1 MSERTMEKAR
11 QVVYRLSEWYFAE
24 GGDNDPDSPIDRE
37 DLDALHDLVRTAEAT
52 AEMERRQA
60 GAYADVAAVV
70 RRELEAPGAGED
82 VRERVAREVFALDA
96 DWRRGY
102 WDQFRRDC
110 PRQAQA
116 YYDTA
121 DRILGLCRAPRGE
134 GEAEPVA
141 WRVEY
146 RRRGDGDA
154 RWYHLSTY
162 TNEMDARERAKHAEG
177 AMRVLECRIIP
188 LYAAPAA
195 AILRTPR
202 GEEEAWRA
210 FLDALDEFEAAA
222 NLWVDPEGPTAADM
236 ERLRQSRQRVI
247 ECARAL
253 AALRS
258 EAQGDE
264 ADALD
269 LIRWAESHHAAL
281 EPVAGNIMPPGTYA
295 CYAGDAD
302 DPYMGPG
309 ILGAIRAAR
318 RSEGGEA

>member
-162 TNEMDARERAKHAEG
+162 ANEMDARERAKHAEA

-188 LYAAPAA
+188 LYASPA
-195 AILRTPR
+195 
-202 GEEEAWRA
+202 
-210 FLDALDEFEAAA
+210 
-222 NLWVDPEGPTAADM
+222 
-236 ERLRQSRQRVI
+236 
-247 ECARAL
+247 

-258 EAQGDE
+258 EAQGDAE
-264 ADALD
+264 ALVQEI
-269 LIRWAESHHAAL
+269 LAEL
-281 EPVAGNIMPPGTYA
+281 
-295 CYAGDAD
+295 
-302 DPYMGPG
+302 
-309 ILGAIRAAR
+309 RRAR
-318 RSEGGEA
+318 RKYPDNNVMTLALVEEVGELAKALIDESRERVREEAIQVAVMAMRVVLDGDRTLDAWREAKGLDPLVVAHRGEGGGDG

>member
-1 MSERTMEKAR
+1 GGEMSERTIEKSW
-11 QVVYRLSEWYFAE
+11 QVVHRLSEWYFAG

-70 RRELEAPGAGED
+70 LRELDAPGAGED
-82 VRERVAREVFALDA
+82 VRGRVARAGVALDA

-188 LYAAPAA
+188 QHAAGLMGVRECRTVRRYAAPAA
-195 AILRTPR
+195 ALRRSVR
-202 GEEEAWRA
+202 GEGEAWRA
-210 FLDALDEFEAAA
+210 FLYALDEFGAAA
-222 NLWVDPEGPTAADM
+222 KLRADPEGRTAADM
-236 ERLRQSRQRVI
+236 ERLRHSRQRVI
-247 ECARAL
+247 ERARVIAT
-253 AALRS
+253 
-258 EAQGDE
+258 
-264 ADALD
+264 
-269 LIRWAESHHAAL
+269 I
-281 EPVAGNIMPPGTYA
+281 
-295 CYAGDAD
+295 
-302 DPYMGPG
+302 
-309 ILGAIRAAR
+309 
-318 RSEGGEA
+318 